1 MHGHSPLRRA
11 AAGTAAALGA
21 MVALSGAAQ
30 AQDRRCTLYAASD
43 EQFVARLAGCE
54 PGDILSAAVAESL
67 GSPLAYA
74 TLVCDFRQQIAT
86 DTVQTVGPDTGAP
99 LRANVLA
106 CVLTGR
112 VRDAVPG

>member
-1 MHGHSPLRRA
+1 MHGHPPLRSVV
-11 AAGTAAALGA
+11 AGTAAALTA
-21 MVALSGAAQ
+21 TAALGGAAQ
-30 AQDRRCTLYAASD
+30 AQGRRSTLYAASD

>member
-1 MHGHSPLRRA
+1 MTLSRA
-11 AAGTAAALGA
+11 T
-21 MVALSGAAQ
+21 
-30 AQDRRCTLYAASD
+30 
-43 EQFVARLAGCE
+43 
-54 PGDILSAAVAESL
+54 
-67 GSPLAYA
+67 YA